1 MYKMFLLIDKH
12 NHLLDIEI
20 LFNLLEIIGN
30 NNRDV
35 IMMYLLNCIFEVEVD
50 NSDLCP
56 VSGGLLHNL
65 KIEVHILPSLS
76 ILYQIVTGRQAAIF
90 IAGNS

>member
-20 LFNLLEIIGN
+20 IFNLLEIIGN

-50 NSDLCP
+50 NSDLCL
-56 VSGGLLHNL
+56 VSGGYY
-65 KIEVHILPSLS
+65 II
-76 ILYQIVTGRQAAIF
+76 
-90 IAGNS
+90 